1 MLLPARPTPSK
12 ISEFLSQQLNSSFSY
27 QEVGASDGTLPAG
40 YNVDHNRVELGKG
53 PEVFTAAIQAIK
65 EWKMFNIGWCEVFPP
80 RAAITRDTNVAILAH
95 HLGFYSLN
103 ASRIVYLI
111 DEEQP
116 IRRFGFAYGTLEDH
130 SEQGEERFSVE
141 MDPNT
146 GHVIYDLLAFSRPR
160 HPLARIGYP
169 FSRMFQKRFA
179 RDSKLA
185 MVTAVSVAMNAPY
198 SK

>member
-1 MLLPARPTPSK
+1 MLLPVRPTPSK

-27 QEVGASDGTLPAG
+27 QEVGASDGTLPPG
-40 YNVDHNRVELGKG
+40 YNVDHNSVELGNG
-53 PEVFTAAIQAIK
+53 DTVFAAAIQAIK
-65 EWKMFNIGWCEVFPP
+65 EWKMFSIGWCEVFPP
-80 RAAITRDTNVAILAH
+80 RAAIIRDTNVAILAH
-95 HLGFYSLN
+95 HIGFYSLN

-116 IRRFGFAYGTLEDH
+116 VRRFGFAYGTLDDH

-146 GHVIYDLLAFSRPR
+146 GHVTYDLLAFSRPR
-160 HPLARIGYP
+160 HTLARIGYP

-185 MVTAVSVAMNAPY
+185 MAAAVGNAVNELLG
-198 SK
+198 